1 VKAELLLN
9 LQLILGTSLLILLGV
24 FTFLLINRIRQR
36 REQLTSGE
44 SGQPAF
50 PYPYRRDA
58 EPDAGLFNQPQTE
71 ADALITSAYA
81 HWLENFL
88 LPDAE
93 PGRAFVR
100 TGVAKNWLRYQLT
113 ATSLAQAAGMLA
125 CVLQA
130 GADPLAQTRFDALLA
145 FCLSRPSVN
154 NPDLMRWQ
162 VMPDVVPGARLDADP
177 RAEAWLA
184 FALLCG
190 AAQWTR
196 SSRFDYTQLAKLRLD
211 ALLAWLNSG
220 NIGAPQS
227 RLISLAFARLFQR
240 STSSEGWLK
249 AASPESIHAGEPA
262 ELDYA
267 RDAQSAAPDEEAQ
280 HALLALAYGVLP
292 DNQTHG
298 KPADSLPPGS
308 DLVNMLANLKDR
320 LGAASSQSDGFSPL
334 SVLACFAAAASG
346 SENAEL
352 SRAYW
357 DLLSRTE
364 APFGDGLAATLR
376 LIGLMALNGNLW
388 FAEAFS
394 EPPSFQN

>member
-1 VKAELLLN
+1 MKAELLLN
-9 LQLILGTSLLILLGV
+9 PQLILGTGLLILLGV
-24 FTFLLINRIRQR
+24 LTFLLINRIRQR
-36 REQLTSGE
+36 REQLTGGE

-58 EPDAGLFNQPQTE
+58 EPDAGLFNQTQTE

-130 GADPLAQTRFDALLA
+130 GADPQAQTRFDALLA

-190 AAQWTR
+190 AAQWTC

-220 NIGAPQS
+220 NIGARQS
-227 RLISLAFARLFQR
+227 RLISPAFACLFQR
-240 STSSEGWLK
+240 STNREDWLK
-249 AASPESIHAGEPA
+249 AASLEAMHAGEPA

-298 KPADSLPPGS
+298 ELADSLPPGS
-308 DLVNMLANLKDR
+308 DLVNTLAKLRDS
-320 LGAASSQSDGFSPL
+320 LGAAIQSDGFSPL

-352 SRAYW
+352 SRDYW
-357 DLLSRTE
+357 DLLRRTE

-376 LIGLMALNGNLW
+376 LIGLMAMNGNLW
-388 FAEAFS
+388 FAEAFR
-394 EPPSFQN
+394 EPPAFQA

>member
-1 VKAELLLN
+1 VQSELLLN
-9 LQLILGTSLLILLGV
+9 LQLAMGTALLVVLGV
-24 FTFLLINRIRQR
+24 FTFFLIERVRKR
-36 REQLTSGE
+36 RAQADCVEE
-44 SGQPAF
+44 SEPAF
-50 PYPYRRDA
+50 PFPKRRDS
-58 EPDAGLFNQPQTE
+58 EENCFHLPQSPKEMDAAIQ
-71 ADALITSAYA
+71 AAYSL
-81 HWLENFL
+81 WLESFL

-100 TGVAKNWLRYQLT
+100 AGVAKNWMRYQLT
-113 ATSLAQAAGMLA
+113 ANSMAQALGMLIS
-125 CVLQA
+125 VLMA

-145 FCLSRPSVN
+145 FCLSRLSAN
-154 NPDLMRWQ
+154 HPDLMSWQ

-190 AAQWTR
+190 AAQWKR

-227 RLISLAFARLFQR
+227 RLISPAFARLFQR
-240 STSSEGWLK
+240 STSREDWLK
-249 AASPESIHAGEPA
+249 VGNPEAIHAGEPA

-308 DLVNMLANLKDR
+308 DLVNMLANLRDS
-320 LGAASSQSDGFSPL
+320 LGAAIQPDGFSPL

-352 SRAYW
+352 SRDYW
-357 DLLSRTE
+357 DLLRRTD

-388 FAEAFS
+388 FAEAFR
-394 EPPSFQN
+394 EPPAVQA

>member
-1 VKAELLLN
+1 
-9 LQLILGTSLLILLGV
+9 
-24 FTFLLINRIRQR
+24 
-36 REQLTSGE
+36 
-44 SGQPAF
+44 
-50 PYPYRRDA
+50 
-58 EPDAGLFNQPQTE
+58 
-71 ADALITSAYA
+71 
-81 HWLENFL
+81 
-88 LPDAE
+88 
-93 PGRAFVR
+93 
-100 TGVAKNWLRYQLT
+100 
-113 ATSLAQAAGMLA
+113 
-125 CVLQA
+125 VLQA

-211 ALLAWLNSG
+211 ALLEWLNSG

-227 RLISLAFARLFQR
+227 RLISPAFARLFQR
-240 STSSEGWLK
+240 STSREGWLK
-249 AASPESIHAGEPA
+249 VANTEAIHAGEPA

-298 KPADSLPPGS
+298 ELADSLPPGS
-308 DLVNMLANLKDR
+308 DLVNTLAKLRDS
-320 LGAASSQSDGFSPL
+320 LGAAIQSDGFSPL

-352 SRAYW
+352 SRDYW
-357 DLLSRTE
+357 DLLRRTE

-388 FAEAFS
+388 FAEAFR
-394 EPPSFQN
+394 EPPAVQA

>member
-9 LQLILGTSLLILLGV
+9 PQLILGTGLLILLGV
-24 FTFLLINRIRQR
+24 LTFLLINRIRQR
-36 REQLTSGE
+36 REQLTGGE

-58 EPDAGLFNQPQTE
+58 EPDAGLFNQTQTE

-130 GADPLAQTRFDALLA
+130 GADPQAQTRFDALLA

-190 AAQWTR
+190 AAQWTC

-220 NIGAPQS
+220 NIGARQS
-227 RLISLAFARLFQR
+227 RLISPAFARLFQR
-240 STSSEGWLK
+240 STNREDWLK
-249 AASPESIHAGEPA
+249 AASLEAMHAGEPA

-298 KPADSLPPGS
+298 ELADSLPPGS
-308 DLVNMLANLKDR
+308 DLVNTLAKLRDS
-320 LGAASSQSDGFSPL
+320 LGAAIQSDGFSPL

-352 SRAYW
+352 SRDYW
-357 DLLSRTE
+357 DLLRRTD

-388 FAEAFS
+388 FAEAFR
-394 EPPSFQN
+394 EPPAFQA

>member
-1 VKAELLLN
+1 MKAELLLN
-9 LQLILGTSLLILLGV
+9 LQLILGTGLLILLGV

-36 REQLTSGE
+36 REQLTGGE

-58 EPDAGLFNQPQTE
+58 EPDAGLFNQTQTE

-130 GADPLAQTRFDALLA
+130 GADPQAQTRFDALLA

-190 AAQWTR
+190 AAQWTC

-220 NIGAPQS
+220 NIGARQS
-227 RLISLAFARLFQR
+227 RLISPAFARLFQR
-240 STSSEGWLK
+240 STSREDWLK
-249 AASPESIHAGEPA
+249 AANTETIHAGEPA

-267 RDAQSAAPDEEAQ
+267 CDAQSAAPDEEAQ

-298 KPADSLPPGS
+298 ELADSLPPGS

-320 LGAASSQSDGFSPL
+320 LGAAIQSDGFSPL

-352 SRAYW
+352 SRDYW
-357 DLLSRTE
+357 DLLRRTE

-388 FAEAFS
+388 FAEAFR
-394 EPPSFQN
+394 ELPAVQA

>member
-9 LQLILGTSLLILLGV
+9 PQLILGTGLLILLGV
-24 FTFLLINRIRQR
+24 LTFLLINRIRQR
-36 REQLTSGE
+36 REQLTGGE

-58 EPDAGLFNQPQTE
+58 EPDAGLFNQTQTE

-130 GADPLAQTRFDALLA
+130 GADPQAQTRFDALLA

-190 AAQWTR
+190 AAQWTC

-220 NIGAPQS
+220 NIGARQS
-227 RLISLAFARLFQR
+227 RLISPAFARLFQR
-240 STSSEGWLK
+240 STNREDWLK
-249 AASPESIHAGEPA
+249 AASLEAMHAGEPA

-280 HALLALAYGVLP
+280 HALLALAHGVLP

-298 KPADSLPPGS
+298 ELADSLPPGS
-308 DLVNMLANLKDR
+308 DLVNTLAKLRDS
-320 LGAASSQSDGFSPL
+320 LGAAIQSDGFSPL

-352 SRAYW
+352 SRDYW
-357 DLLSRTE
+357 DLLRRTE

-388 FAEAFS
+388 FAEAFR
-394 EPPSFQN
+394 EPPAVQA

>member
-9 LQLILGTSLLILLGV
+9 PQLILGTGLLILLGV
-24 FTFLLINRIRQR
+24 LTFLLINRIRQR
-36 REQLTSGE
+36 REQLTGGE

-58 EPDAGLFNQPQTE
+58 EPDAGLFNQTQTE

-130 GADPLAQTRFDALLA
+130 GADPQAQTRFDALLA

-190 AAQWTR
+190 AAQWTC

-220 NIGAPQS
+220 NIGARQS
-227 RLISLAFARLFQR
+227 RLISPAFARLFQR
-240 STSSEGWLK
+240 STNREDWLK
-249 AASPESIHAGEPA
+249 AASLEAMHAGEPA

-267 RDAQSAAPDEEAQ
+267 RDTQSTAPDEEAQ
-280 HALLALAYGVLP
+280 YALLALAHGVLP

-298 KPADSLPPGS
+298 KPVDSLPPGS
-308 DLVNMLANLKDR
+308 DLVSMMANLKDR
-320 LGAASSQSDGFSPL
+320 LGAAIQSDGFSPL

-352 SRAYW
+352 SRDYW
-357 DLLSRTE
+357 DLLRRTE

-388 FAEAFS
+388 FAEAFR
-394 EPPSFQN
+394 ELPAVQA